1 MATQKLRYTLNF
13 GNIGVERIPFLAGK
27 YSQQLRDKKRG
38 PPNNIIDVEGKVKQK
53 EEDGDL
59 VKHEDS
65 PKHIEV
71 Q

>member
-1 MATQKLRYTLNF
+1 MLR
-13 GNIGVERIPFLAGK
+13 ERASKKENNDI
-27 YSQQLRDKKRG
+27 DKVLKS
-38 PPNNIIDVEGKVKQK
+38 E

-65 PKHIEV
+65 NKHIGA

>member
-1 MATQKLRYTLNF
+1 MLRERSSKKKNNKID
-13 GNIGVERIPFLAGK
+13 NILKSE
-27 YSQQLRDKKRG
+27 
-38 PPNNIIDVEGKVKQK
+38 

-65 PKHIEV
+65 TKHIGV